1 MKEQFNQTITLGGVK
16 GIIDEDTWIL
26 VRRSN
31 TEDVIRISVE
41 SDNLEKANK
50 TLLEAKKMVNQSYEE
65 IK

>member
-1 MKEQFNQTITLGGVK
+1 MKEQFNQTITLDGVK